1 MKFFLLMIQYTIT
14 MKNKTR
20 LKLLLALLLSGTP
33 AIAQTPDNSDKARQ
47 ERRAKNFAEFL
58 LYWTNWD
65 AYININN
72 AQIKRA
78 EKADME
84 KAQEEIPQLVLD
96 STYYAN
102 EIVKRADIINKRYD
116 LDETP
121 DMAFAKYELVCAYK
135 QKYPS
140 KDAPEYIL
148 GKMLKEYEETLKQLK
163 LARYTVKCNNQQK

>member
-1 MKFFLLMIQYTIT
+1 MIQYIIT

-33 AIAQTPDNSDKARQ
+33 AIAQTPDNSDKVRQ

-65 AYININN
+65 AYMNINR

-84 KAQEEIPQLVLD
+84 KAKDTIPGLVRD

-121 DMAFAKYELVCAYK
+121 DMAFTKYELVCAYK

-148 GKMLKEYEETLKQLK
+148 GKMLEEYEDVLKKLK
-163 LARYTVKCNNQQK
+163 LTRYTVKCNNQQK

>member
-1 MKFFLLMIQYTIT
+1 

-65 AYININN
+65 AYMHINN

-96 STYYAN
+96 STYYAD
-102 EIVKRADIINKRYD
+102 EIIKRADIINKRYD

-148 GKMLKEYEETLKQLK
+148 GKMLEGYEDVLKKLK
-163 LARYTVKCNNQQK
+163 LARYTIRHNKKEH